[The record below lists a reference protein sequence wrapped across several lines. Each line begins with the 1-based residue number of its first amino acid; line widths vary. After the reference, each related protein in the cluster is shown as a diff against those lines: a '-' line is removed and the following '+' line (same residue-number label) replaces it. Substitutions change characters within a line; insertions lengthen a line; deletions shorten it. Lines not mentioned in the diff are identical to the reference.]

1 MPYLNYNIWNYV
13 KPGYAPPYAALKFVV
28 EGTTFEI
35 KREQFVTELDESQ
48 RKALQEV
55 FYALFRKQ

>member
-1 MPYLNYNIWNYV
+1 LNYNIWNYV
-13 KPGYAPPYAALKFVV
+13 KPGYATPYAALKFVV

-35 KREQFVTELDESQ
+35 KREQFLAEVDESQ

-55 FYALFRKQ
+55 LYVIFRKQ